1 MTFSIMLEDQI
12 NYYAYNQNEAN
23 VFKLYSLDK
32 ELSIN
37 YRNKYL
43 RTTFKSIWC
52 FGSTKKS
59 KFYEIWDFKFEFK
72 FFWMYWC
79 DYMIIFIHSFLTLW
93 QHPTQMLEFN
103 FV

>member
-43 RTTFKSIWC
+43 RTTFKSI
-52 FGSTKKS
+52 
-59 KFYEIWDFKFEFK
+59 
-72 FFWMYWC
+72 
-79 DYMIIFIHSFLTLW
+79 
-93 QHPTQMLEFN
+93 
-103 FV
+103 